1 MEDKKNKPNKSISNP
16 LRQIIIE
23 TDGSNINLIKAEVAG
38 NLELIAILQN
48 ILQHISNP
56 NKKEQLTK

>member
-56 NKKEQLTK
+56 NKKEQLT